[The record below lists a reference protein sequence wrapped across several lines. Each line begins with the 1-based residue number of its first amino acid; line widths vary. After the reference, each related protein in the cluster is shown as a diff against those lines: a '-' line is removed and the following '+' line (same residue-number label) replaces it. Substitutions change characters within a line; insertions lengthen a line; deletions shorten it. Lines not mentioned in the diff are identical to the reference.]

1 MTPDRLE
8 TMLRELAAPPSTEA
22 RERAVAEARA
32 EVAGREEVPRR
43 PLATGR
49 RVFAI
54 GLVAVV
60 LGGAL
65 LTPPGRD
72 ASGWVGKLVGIGEV
86 GGSPTLKDHG
96 FEETSRG
103 VVIANGEAPDG
114 SRYEWVVYDCKVD
127 LTDEGLATRF
137 EGFGMALEW
146 PEVKGREG
154 GGGCEEAEGAPVR
167 DHDLA
172 DMHVQV
178 APSQFKGVAQPDLSV
193 SGTTGTRVDRVRVVY
208 TDTKGVQQDLDV
220 DFKRVPS
227 ALRQRVGRNT
237 PAGTFVA
244 FVPGEWAARDDVG
257 ARLDLRAMQGTGK
270 LELSDFAKRERK
282 QAREAMRKCAM
293 QQPDPWSLPRNP
305 DPALVE
311 RLTRR
316 HEQCVD
322 EHMPPS
328 PVTIIAYDEHGRE
341 LDRWEEPL
349 VLPPRA
355 TLETLPREP
364 RPYDERPTDSD
375 EATDPVVLAA
385 GRAPEGARY
394 EWFVEE
400 TATKDGEIVGVCI
413 TLWWPRYMQVGAH
426 GSCGSDVPP
435 DTAYG
440 RRRPEEVMAKPYGF
454 LDAEVPATE
463 HFMLSGYA
471 RARVERVRLVWD
483 EGRQEGPVEL
493 FRISPEKA
501 KRMGAPGPFGYWVG
515 FVPRSARQAV
525 FEVVAYGA
533 GGEEIGRFRYRSEVT
548 N

>member
-8 TMLRELAAPPSTEA
+8 TMLRELPAPPSTEA

-32 EVAGREEVPRR
+32 EVAGREGVVRPPR
-43 PLATGR
+43 AGR
-49 RVFAI
+49 RRAFAI
-54 GLVAVV
+54 VLAAAV
-60 LGGAL
+60 LAGAL
-65 LTPPGRD
+65 LTPPGRE
-72 ASGWVGKLVGIGEV
+72 ASGWVGQLVGIGEV
-86 GGSPTLKDHG
+86 GGSPTLEDHG

-127 LTDEGLATRF
+127 LSDEGLATRF

-154 GGGCEEAEGAPVR
+154 AGGCEEAEGAPVR
-167 DHDLA
+167 DPDIGGT
-172 DMHVQV
+172 HVQV
-178 APSQFKGVAQPDLSV
+178 APSQFRGVAEPDLSV
-193 SGTTGTRVDRVRVVY
+193 SGTTGTRVNRVRVVY
-208 TDTKGVQQDLDV
+208 TDTKGVEHDLDV
-220 DFKRVPS
+220 DFQRVP
-227 ALRQRVGRNT
+227 AELRERVGRNT

-257 ARLDLRAMQGTGK
+257 ARLDLRAMLGTGK

-282 QAREAMRKCAM
+282 QAREAMRKCAV
-293 QQPDPWSLPRNP
+293 QQPDPWSVPRNP
-305 DPALVE
+305 DPALEE
-311 RLTRR
+311 RLSRR
-316 HEQCVD
+316 HQRCMD

-328 PVTIIAYDEHGRE
+328 PVTIIAYDDRGRE

-355 TLETLPREP
+355 TLEILPRDP
-364 RPYDERPTDSD
+364 RPWDKRPTGGK
-375 EATDPVVLAA
+375 EADPVVLAT

-394 EWFVEE
+394 EWFVQGMD
-400 TATKDGEIVGVCI
+400 DGDGVCI
-413 TLWWPRYMQVGAH
+413 TLWWPRYAQVGAH
-426 GSCGSDVPP
+426 GSCGTGVPP

-471 RARVERVRLVWD
+471 RTRVERVRLVWD
-483 EGRQEGPVEL
+483 EGRQEAPVDL
-493 FRISPEKA
+493 FRITPEKA
-501 KRMGAPGPFGYWVG
+501 ERMGAPGPFGYWVG
-515 FVPRSARQAV
+515 FVPRSARHAV
-525 FEVVAYGA
+525 FEVVAYGQ
-533 GGEEIGRFRYRSEVT
+533 GGGEIGRFRYRSDVT